1 LPTSAWALVD
11 GAGNSQVGFWPLHI
25 GEERFVLSVVGIPRL
40 HQQAF
45 TDLIWV
51 LMLRYGA
58 PATPSTPAATD
69 TRPSDLLQGA
79 HP

>member
-1 LPTSAWALVD
+1 MLT
-11 GAGNSQVGFWPLHI
+11 I
-25 GEERFVLSVVGIPRL
+25 VGIPRL

-51 LMLRYGA
+51 LMLRYGTA
-58 PATPSTPAATD
+58 PAAPGELPPSSTSTTTP
-69 TRPSDLLQGA
+69 LQGA